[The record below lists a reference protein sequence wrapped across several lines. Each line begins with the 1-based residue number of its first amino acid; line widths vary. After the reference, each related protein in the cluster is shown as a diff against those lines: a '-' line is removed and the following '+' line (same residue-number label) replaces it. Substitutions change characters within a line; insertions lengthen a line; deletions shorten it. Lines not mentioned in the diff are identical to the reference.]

1 MRAFILAGIAAA
13 SFAGFSALGT
23 TPASA
28 QMYPPD
34 VPVCLQVF
42 GRGSYTECRYSSI
55 AQCQMTASG
64 RAAQCIENPYFVGRQ
79 GPSPRRERRVR
90 REY

>member
-1 MRAFILAGIAAA
+1 MRAILIALAGFTAIAA
-13 SFAGFSALGT
+13 S
-23 TPASA
+23 PASA

-42 GRGSYTECRYSSI
+42 GRNSYTECRYASI

-64 RAAQCIENPYFVGRQ
+64 RPAQCIENPYFVGHNVP
-79 GPSPRRERRVR
+79 GPRRDRKVCRA
-90 REY
+90 Y

>member
-1 MRAFILAGIAAA
+1 MRAIILAGIAATGLA
-13 SFAGFSALGT
+13 SLGAA
-23 TPASA
+23 TPAAA

-42 GRGSYTECRYSSI
+42 GRGSYTECRYASI
-55 AQCQMTASG
+55 AQCQLSASG
-64 RAAQCIENPYFVGRQ
+64 RSAQCLENPYFVGRQ
-79 GPSPRRERRVR
+79 APGPRRERRVR